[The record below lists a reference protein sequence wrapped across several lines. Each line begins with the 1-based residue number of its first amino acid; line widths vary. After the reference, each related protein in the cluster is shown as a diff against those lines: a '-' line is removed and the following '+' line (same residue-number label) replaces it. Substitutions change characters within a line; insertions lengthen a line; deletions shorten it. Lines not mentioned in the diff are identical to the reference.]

1 MVNYGPSYLVAAVAS
16 MGGLLF
22 GYDIGVMANV
32 LEMDY
37 FKKFFNNPSDGAEGV
52 IVSFLTLGCFIGS
65 LIAGQVTDIFSRKR
79 SILAA
84 SIVFVG
90 GSIIQGASN
99 GYAML
104 VIGRF
109 INGLAVG
116 ILSQAVPTYQSE
128 VSAPE
133 VRGRLISLQQWAIT
147 WGIAIAFW
155 IGVGLDSIDSNKSW
169 RITLYLQ
176 SVPSGILFA
185 GMFFMPF
192 SPRWLA
198 SKDRYDEALVVLARL
213 RSGGDTTNPE
223 VLDELETIKE
233 GIRIDRESAKR
244 SYLDLL
250 KYPIKRRLSLG
261 VITQVLQQLTGINV
275 IMYYAPRIFKQA
287 GIGNGDDSNINLIAT
302 GVNGLV
308 NVLFTIPAIL
318 YVDRWGR
325 RKTLIIG
332 AIGCGTAYLILAL
345 CIAIGGD
352 SVDENGS
359 KVVVMHSNG
368 ASITAIVM
376 VYVFVASFAMSWGPV
391 GWIYPAEIFPMDI
404 RAKATS
410 VTTAA
415 NWLLNFVVG
424 LAAPALI
431 KKITYGIYLIFTGFM
446 ALAIVAVYFFYPE
459 TKGRTLEQMEIVFT
473 GSIWAN
479 KDYLRVEQAINKEN
493 S

>member
-1 MVNYGPSYLVAAVAS
+1 MANFGPSYLVAAVAS

-37 FKKFFNNPSDGAEGV
+37 FKAFFNDPSSTQQGV
-52 IVSFLTLGCFIGS
+52 IVSFLTLGCFLGS
-65 LIAGQVTDIFSRKR
+65 LVAGQITDIFSRKR
-79 SILAA
+79 SILFA
-84 SIVFVG
+84 SLVFVL
-90 GSIIQGASN
+90 GSIIQGASRN
-99 GYAML
+99 YGML
-104 VIGRF
+104 VAGRF

-128 VSAPE
+128 VSAPQ

-155 IGVGLDSIDSNKSW
+155 IGVGLNNVKSDQSW
-169 RITLYLQ
+169 RVTLYLQ
-176 SVPSGILFA
+176 AVPSAILFL

-213 RSGGDTTNPE
+213 RSGGDTNNPE
-223 VLDELETIKE
+223 VIEELESIKE

-244 SYLDLL
+244 GYSDLL
-250 KYPIKRRLSLG
+250 KYPIKRRTGLG
-261 VITQVLQQLTGINV
+261 VLTQVLQQLTGINV
-275 IMYYAPRIFKQA
+275 IMYYAPRIFEQA
-287 GIGNGDDSNINLIAT
+287 GIGGGDAKLIAT
-302 GVNGLV
+302 GINGLV
-308 NVLFTIPAIL
+308 NVVATVPAIL
-318 YVDRWGR
+318 FVDRWGR
-325 RKTLIIG
+325 RKTLIMG
-332 AIGCGTAYLILAL
+332 AIGTGTAYLILAL
-345 CIAIGGD
+345 SLAIGG
-352 SVDENGS
+352 
-359 KVVVMHSNG
+359 KVVRDADGKKTVDVKNKG
-368 ASITAIVM
+368 ASYTAIVM
-376 VYVFVASFAMSWGPV
+376 VYVFVASFAISWGPI

-431 KKITYGIYLIFTGFM
+431 ASITWGLYLIFTAFM
-446 ALAIVAVYFFYPE
+446 YLAVVLVYFFYPE

-473 GSIWAN
+473 GSIWAH
-479 KDYLRVEQAINKEN
+479 KDIERVENEIYKGKA
-493 S
+493 

>member
-32 LEMDY
+32 LEMEH
-37 FKKFFNNPSDGAEGV
+37 FKRFFNNPSDGAQGV

-84 SIVFVG
+84 SIVFIG
-90 GSIIQGASN
+90 GSMIQGASN

-116 ILSQAVPTYQSE
+116 IFSQAVPTYQSE

-133 VRGRLISLQQWAIT
+133 
-147 WGIAIAFW
+147 

-176 SVPSGILFA
+176 SVPSGILFS
-185 GMFFMPF
+185 GMIFMPF

-198 SKDRYDEALVVLARL
+198 SKHRYDEALVVLAKL
-213 RSGGDTTNPE
+213 RSGGNISNPE
-223 VLDELETIKE
+223 VLEELESIKE
-233 GIRIDRESAKR
+233 GIRVDAESAKR
-244 SYLDLL
+244 SYLDLF

-261 VITQVLQQLTGINV
+261 IITQALQQLTGINV

-287 GIGNGDDSNINLIAT
+287 GIGKGNDSNINLIAT
-302 GVNGLV
+302 GVNGLA
-308 NVLFTIPAIL
+308 NVLFTVPAIL

-325 RKTLIIG
+325 RKTLIVG

-352 SVDENGS
+352 TAYDNGV
-359 KVVVMHSNG
+359 KIVKMHSDG
-368 ASITAIVM
+368 ASYTAIVM
-376 VYVFVASFAMSWGPV
+376 VYIFVASFAVSWGPI

-410 VTTAA
+410 ITTAT

-431 KKITYGIYLIFTGFM
+431 KKITYGIYLIFTCFM
-446 ALAIVAVYFFYPE
+446 IIAIFVVYFFYPE

-479 KDYLRVEQAINKEN
+479 KDYIRVEQEINKGN

>member
-1 MVNYGPSYLVAAVAS
+1 MARHGASYLVAAVAS

-32 LEMDY
+32 LEMNF
-37 FKKFFNNPSDGAEGV
+37 FKMFFNNPSESAQGV
-52 IVSFLTLGCFIGS
+52 IVSFLTLGCFVGS
-65 LIAGQVTDIFSRKR
+65 LVAGQVTDIFSRKY

-84 SIVFVG
+84 SLIFIG

-116 ILSQAVPTYQSE
+116 VLSQAVPTYQSE

-133 VRGRLISLQQWAIT
+133 VRGRLVSLQQWAIT

-176 SVPSGILFA
+176 TVPAGLLFC

-233 GIRIDRESAKR
+233 GIRIDREGAKR

-250 KYPIKRRLSLG
+250 KYPIRRRLYLG
-261 VITQVLQQLTGINV
+261 IITQALQQLTGINV

-302 GVNGLV
+302 GINGCVNIIATV
-308 NVLFTIPAIL
+308 PAIL

-325 RKTLIIG
+325 RNTLMFG
-332 AIGCGTAYLILAL
+332 ALGCGLAYLVLAL
-345 CIAIGGD
+345 CIACGGS
-352 SVDENGS
+352 SVYEGGS
-359 KVVVMHSNG
+359 KVVVMHNNA

-376 VYVFVASFAMSWGPV
+376 VYIFVASFAVSWGPV
-391 GWIYPAEIFPMDI
+391 GWIYPAEIFPNDV
-404 RAKATS
+404 RAKSTS
-410 VTTAA
+410 ITTAA

-424 LAAPALI
+424 LVSPILI

-446 ALAIVAVYFFYPE
+446 ALAIVMVYFFYPE
-459 TKGRTLEQMEIVFT
+459 TKGRTLEQMEIVFS

-479 KDYLRVEQAINKEN
+479 RDYKRVEQEINKA
-493 S
+493 SS